1 MLGMQT
7 PRTEADHAGECAF
20 HKLGMHGEAPEVRG
34 EQGGE
39 AGRAAYVLRLMYPV
53 PLNRAYRNYRGVT
66 VLSPEGKVWKAL
78 SAWDAK
84 AVGIKPLSGPVCC
97 RMTLHPKLTK
107 SGEASKT
114 RMDLDAIFKLA
125 LDALN
130 GIAWQDDKQIEELSA
145 RIGEPI
151 KDGGLTVVI
160 QGA

>member
-1 MLGMQT
+1 MQT
-7 PRTEADHAGECAF
+7 PRIEADNSGERAF
-20 HKLGMHGEAPEVRG
+20 HELGMHGEAPALRG

-39 AGRAAYVLRLMYPV
+39 AGRAAYVLHLPYPV
-53 PLNRAYRNYRGVT
+53 ALNRAYRNFRGVT
-66 VLSPEGKVWKAL
+66 VLSPEGKLWKVLA
-78 SAWDAK
+78 AK
-84 AVGIKPLSGPVCC
+84 EAMFYRVKPLIGPVCC
-97 RMTLHPKLTK
+97 RMILHPRLTK

-151 KDGGLTVVI
+151 KDGGLTVEI
-160 QGA
+160 QGV

>member
-1 MLGMQT
+1 MQT
-7 PRTEADHAGECAF
+7 PRIEADNSGERAF
-20 HKLGMHGEAPEVRG
+20 HELGLHGEADQIRG

-84 AVGIKPLSGPVCC
+84 AAGVKPLNGPVCC

-130 GIAWQDDKQIEELSA
+130 GIAWQDDKQIVELSA
-145 RIGEPI
+145 RIGEPVI
-151 KDGGLTVVI
+151 DGGLSVEVSS
-160 QGA
+160 A